1 MKDTRRRFSREFK
14 LEAVRQLASGR
25 RQADVARELGVDAQV
40 IRRWADQVKIDL
52 TTAFPG
58 NGRAPR
64 EEAELQRLRNEVAQ
78 LRAERDFLK
87 KTAVGSTDECNGI
100 DSVLSSEV
108 IPWPVLV
115 DLVYQLDRN
124 RRCGLDGRRACR

>member
-1 MKDTRRRFSREFK
+1 MKETRRRFSREFK

-25 RQADVARELGVDAQV
+25 RLADVARELGVDGQV
-40 IRRWADQVKIDL
+40 IRRWADQVTVDP

-64 EEAELQRLRNEVAQ
+64 EEAELQRLRKEVAQ

-87 KTAVGSTDECNGI
+87 NERAPGWATCRTRNS
-100 DSVLSSEV
+100 
-108 IPWPVLV
+108 PW
-115 DLVYQLDRN
+115 Q
-124 RRCGLDGRRACR
+124 